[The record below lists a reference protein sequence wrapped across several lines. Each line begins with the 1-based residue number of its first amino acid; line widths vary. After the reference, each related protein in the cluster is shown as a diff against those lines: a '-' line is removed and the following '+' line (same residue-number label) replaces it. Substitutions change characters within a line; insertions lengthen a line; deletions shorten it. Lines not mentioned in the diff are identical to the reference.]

1 MPNMSKILGYST
13 AAAAYLFGVSS
24 LLFLGVF
31 LYRGPFFVVDFDLPT
46 AGALGLN
53 GALCLAFFVQHSGM
67 VRKPFRRRLKVFV
80 PEDFHSAIYAIA
92 SGAVLWVLFLLWQPT
107 EVVFFRADGLIL
119 WLLRGAY
126 FLTILGLVWSLG
138 SLGAFDV
145 FGTRQIGARLHGKTL
160 KTAKLTIQGPYKW
173 VRHPL
178 YALFLVLLWSYPEL
192 TADRLLLNVSWTIWI
207 FVGSVLEERDLVS
220 EFGESYQEYQRQ
232 VPMLIP
238 LRIPRQI

>member
-1 MPNMSKILGYST
+1 MTNMSKILGYST

-24 LLFLGVF
+24 LLSLGVF
-31 LYRGPFFVVDFDLPT
+31 LFLGPFFVVDFDLST

-67 VRKPFRRRLKVFV
+67 VRKPFRRRLKVVV

-92 SGAVLWVLFLLWQPT
+92 SGAVLWVLLLLWQPT
-107 EVVFFRADGLIL
+107 EVVFFRADGLFL
-119 WLLRGAY
+119 WLLRGIY
-126 FLTILGLVWSLG
+126 FLAILGFLWSIG
-138 SLGAFDV
+138 SLDAFDV
-145 FGTRQIGARLHGKTL
+145 FGTRQIGARLRGDTL
-160 KTAKLTIQGPYKW
+160 KTAELTIQGPYRW

-178 YALFLVLLWSYPEL
+178 YALFLLLLWSYPDL

-207 FVGSVLEERDLVS
+207 VVGTVLEERDLVS
-220 EFGESYQEYQRQ
+220 GFGESYQEYQRQ

-238 LRIPRQI
+238 LRIPRRV